1 MYWLS
6 LREIGTMWEYIRSY
20 GQVKRRPLEVAE
32 TQKKKLGGKKTFQSL
47 SSSTSTSVRLL
58 QLIAR
63 NIVME
68 GRVIE

>member
-20 GQVKRRPLEVAE
+20 GQVKRRPLEVTE